1 MRARRAALG
10 AALRALRSNVTAE
23 GAGEGSAG
31 RPAAQFRPLSV
42 AGAVGV
48 ASQGSGGVIL
58 CLSWSDIEA
67 QGAAEALSLYQAP
80 RSALHASHSRRAR
93 HLALSLS
100 QAVALLRQ
108 RCHGSATSFANDDK
122 GLRVEGR
129 CAAADA
135 ADIHSPSCKS
145 CGRSLRAFL
154 HRATLSRRPTQA
166 RHPPVLGRR
175 GGRRASE
182 EPGGRRPAHGDL
194 SGALP

>member
-67 QGAAEALSLYQAP
+67 QGAAEALSLYQARAQHSTLP
-80 RSALHASHSRRAR
+80 TRDALD
-93 HLALSLS
+93 
-100 QAVALLRQ
+100 
-108 RCHGSATSFANDDK
+108 T
-122 GLRVEGR
+122 
-129 CAAADA
+129 
-135 ADIHSPSCKS
+135 SPSPSPRPSRCCAS
-145 CGRSLRAFL
+145 AATAAPRALPTTTRGCASRVDAPPQTLQTHTPRHRLTLPVMRSLFACVPPPC
-154 HRATLSRRPTQA
+154 HPLSPPHPGTSSSRTRPKRRPT
-166 RHPPVLGRR
+166 RER
-175 GGRRASE
+175 GA
-182 EPGGRRPAHGDL
+182 RRPAAG
-194 SGALP
+194 SW